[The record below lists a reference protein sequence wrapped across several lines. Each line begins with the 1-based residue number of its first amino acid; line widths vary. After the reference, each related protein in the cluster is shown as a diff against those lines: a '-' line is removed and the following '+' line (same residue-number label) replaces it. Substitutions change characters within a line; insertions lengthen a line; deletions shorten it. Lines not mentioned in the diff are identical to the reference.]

1 MGMTTDSSG
10 GLWSVGKLR
19 QIKMITLTAVFALT
33 MVGTVLAVSLAESP
47 AGAAAPGLQIS
58 TSSPAVQ
65 GTSAAACLSTNTC
78 KGSLSLTPQHGYW
91 LVGGDGG
98 IFTFG
103 SAQFFGSMGSFH
115 LQRPIVG
122 IAPTW
127 DHGGYWLVAADGGV
141 FAFGDAG
148 FYGSIPGLGIAPA
161 GTPGKV
167 HQLNA
172 PIVAIV
178 SSGDGGGYYMVASDG
193 GVFAFGDARFAGSCP
208 GLYPNCVA
216 PAVAVMPD
224 ASGNGYWVV
233 TAAGVVRH
241 FGDAAQY
248 GAPGRRFV
256 PVTSAVRTPDGR
268 GYWILFA
275 DGAVFPYGDAV
286 NFGSLPGGVVGGL
299 NPATAIFSTADGGAY
314 WVGSAAGA
322 VYPFGDAPNDG
333 SMAGQHLNAPV
344 IAAVGW

>member
-1 MGMTTDSSG
+1 MGMTTDTSS
-10 GLWSVGKLR
+10 GLWSVGMLR
-19 QIKMITLTAVFALT
+19 QIKMMALTAAFALT
-33 MVGTVLAVSLAESP
+33 MVGTVLAASLAESP
-47 AGAAAPGLQIS
+47 AEAAAPGLPIS
-58 TSSPAVQ
+58 TSPPAVP
-65 GTSAAACLSTNTC
+65 GTSAGACSSTTTC
-78 KGSLSLTPQHGYW
+78 KGILQLTPQHGYW

-103 SAQFFGSMGSFH
+103 SAQFFGSTGSLR
-115 LQRPIVG
+115 LQSPVVG
-122 IAPTW
+122 IAPTG

-161 GTPGKV
+161 GTPGNV
-167 HQLNA
+167 RRLNE

-178 SSGDGGGYYMVASDG
+178 PSVDGGGYFMVASDG

-208 GLYPNCVA
+208 GLYPGCVA
-216 PAVAVMPD
+216 PVVAVMPD

-241 FGDAAQY
+241 FGDAAAY
-248 GAPGRRFV
+248 GAPRRRIV
-256 PVTSAVRTPDGR
+256 PATSAVRTPDGL

-275 DGAVFPYGDAV
+275 DGAVFPYGDAAD
-286 NFGSLPGGVVGGL
+286 FGSLPGGAVGGL
-299 NPATAIFSTADGGAY
+299 DPATAISSTSDGGGY
-314 WVGSAAGA
+314 WVLSAAGA

-344 IAAVGW
+344 IAAAGW

>member
-1 MGMTTDSSG
+1 
-10 GLWSVGKLR
+10 
-19 QIKMITLTAVFALT
+19 
-33 MVGTVLAVSLAESP
+33 
-47 AGAAAPGLQIS
+47 
-58 TSSPAVQ
+58 
-65 GTSAAACLSTNTC
+65 
-78 KGSLSLTPQHGYW
+78 
-91 LVGGDGG
+91 
-98 IFTFG
+98 
-103 SAQFFGSMGSFH
+103 
-115 LQRPIVG
+115 
-122 IAPTW
+122 
-127 DHGGYWLVAADGGV
+127 
-141 FAFGDAG
+141 
-148 FYGSIPGLGIAPA
+148 
-161 GTPGKV
+161 
-167 HQLNA
+167 
-172 PIVAIV
+172 
-178 SSGDGGGYYMVASDG
+178 
-193 GVFAFGDARFAGSCP
+193 
-208 GLYPNCVA
+208 
-216 PAVAVMPD
+216 MPD